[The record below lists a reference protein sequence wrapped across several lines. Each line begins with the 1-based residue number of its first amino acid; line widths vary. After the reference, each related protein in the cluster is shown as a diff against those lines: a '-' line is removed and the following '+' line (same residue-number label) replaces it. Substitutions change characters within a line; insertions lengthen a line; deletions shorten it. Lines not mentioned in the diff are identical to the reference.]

1 MNNHQNAIFRS
12 FDNFFSD
19 IQVFRRARVVLVFFW
34 QGLKKSSSC
43 QKLNFVNHSSLYKNL
58 IKILYLL
65 YLPNLLLA
73 ADKPDLFLLK
83 TYDETKSVVGW
94 VMSEKLDGIR
104 GFWDGKQLLTRSGQK
119 IAVPDWFIIH
129 YPPFSIDGELWT
141 KRADF
146 EEIGSIVRRKI
157 PDERW
162 RKITHQI
169 FEVPDQ
175 QGGLL
180 DRLAILRDY
189 LKTQANS
196 PIRIIKQYPINQQ
209 NQVKR
214 FLQDVT
220 HKGGEGVVVR
230 DPNTAYQTGRL
241 NSALKVKKYL
251 DMECVVENI
260 VPGKGKYVGKMG
272 SLLCKTKKGMLVKVG
287 SGFRDI
293 QRENPPPIGTVITF
307 KYFGL
312 TKKGKPKYPVFLRI
326 RLVR

>member
-1 MNNHQNAIFRS
+1 MKTI
-12 FDNFFSD
+12 
-19 IQVFRRARVVLVFFW
+19 
-34 QGLKKSSSC
+34 
-43 QKLNFVNHSSLYKNL
+43 

-65 YLPNLLLA
+65 CLPSLLLA

-104 GFWDGKQLLTRSGQK
+104 GFWDGKQLLTRGGK
-119 IAVPDWFIIH
+119 RIMAPDWFIEN
-129 YPPFSIDGELWT
+129 YPPFAIDGELWT

-146 EEIGSIVRRKI
+146 EGISSIVRRKN

-169 FEVPDQ
+169 FEVPNQ

-180 DRLAILRDY
+180 DRLAVLRDY
-189 LKTQANS
+189 LKMRVDS
-196 PIRIIKQYPINQQ
+196 PIKIIKQYPINQRH
-209 NQVKR
+209 QVKR
-214 FLQDVT
+214 FLQNIVR
-220 HKGGEGVVVR
+220 KGGEGVVVR
-230 DPNTAYQTGRL
+230 NPNTAYQTGRL
-241 NSALKVKKYL
+241 SSALKVKQYL
-251 DMECVVENI
+251 DTECVIEEI
-260 VPGKGKYVGKMG
+260 LPGKGKYTGKMG
-272 SLLCKTKKGMLVKVG
+272 ALLCKTKKGVLVKIG
-287 SGFRDI
+287 SGFKDI
-293 QRENPPPIGTVITF
+293 QRENPPPIGTTITF

>member
-1 MNNHQNAIFRS
+1 MKTI
-12 FDNFFSD
+12 
-19 IQVFRRARVVLVFFW
+19 
-34 QGLKKSSSC
+34 
-43 QKLNFVNHSSLYKNL
+43 

-65 YLPNLLLA
+65 CLPSLLLA

-104 GFWDGKQLLTRSGQK
+104 GFWDGKQLLTRGGK
-119 IAVPDWFIIH
+119 RIMAPDWFIEN
-129 YPPFSIDGELWT
+129 YPPFAIDGELWT

-146 EEIGSIVRRKI
+146 EGISSIVRRKN

-169 FEVPDQ
+169 FEVPNQ

-180 DRLAILRDY
+180 NRLAVLRDY
-189 LKTQANS
+189 LKMRVGS
-196 PIRIIKQYPINQQ
+196 PIKIIKQYPINQRH
-209 NQVKR
+209 QVKQ
-214 FLQDVT
+214 FLQNIVR
-220 HKGGEGVVVR
+220 KGGEGVVVR
-230 DPNTAYQTGRL
+230 NPNTAYQTGRL
-241 NSALKVKKYL
+241 SSALKVKQYL
-251 DMECVVENI
+251 DTECVIEKI
-260 VPGKGKYVGKMG
+260 LPGKGKYTGKMG
-272 SLLCKTKKGMLVKVG
+272 ALLCKTKKGVLVKIG
-287 SGFRDI
+287 SGFKDI
-293 QRENPPPIGTVITF
+293 QRENPPPIGTTITF

>member
-1 MNNHQNAIFRS
+1 MKTI
-12 FDNFFSD
+12 
-19 IQVFRRARVVLVFFW
+19 
-34 QGLKKSSSC
+34 
-43 QKLNFVNHSSLYKNL
+43 

-65 YLPNLLLA
+65 CLPSLLLA

-104 GFWDGKQLLTRSGQK
+104 GFWDGKQLLTRGGK
-119 IAVPDWFIIH
+119 RVMAPDWFIEN
-129 YPPFSIDGELWT
+129 YPPFAIDGELWT

-146 EEIGSIVRRKI
+146 EGISSIVRRKN

-169 FEVPDQ
+169 FEVPNQ

-180 DRLAILRDY
+180 DRLAVLRDY
-189 LKTQANS
+189 LKMRVDS
-196 PIRIIKQYPINQQ
+196 PIKIIKQYPINQRH
-209 NQVKR
+209 QVKR
-214 FLQDVT
+214 FLQNIVR
-220 HKGGEGVVVR
+220 KGGEGVVVR
-230 DPNTAYQTGRL
+230 NPNTAYQTGRL
-241 NSALKVKKYL
+241 SSALKVKQYL
-251 DMECVVENI
+251 DTECVIEEI
-260 VPGKGKYVGKMG
+260 LPGKGKYTGKMG
-272 SLLCKTKKGMLVKVG
+272 ALLCKTKKGVLVKIG
-287 SGFRDI
+287 SGFKDI
-293 QRENPPPIGTVITF
+293 QRENPPPIGTTITF